1 MSAKTQQS
9 ESTPIA
15 KLTAI
20 KQKEFK
26 GFCKWPLIV
35 LLCFHKITCFTVFQ
49 FCRIEGNVIS
59 EEKTVPITRQTT
71 IKHLK

>member
-15 KLTAI
+15 KQTAI

-26 GFCKWPLIV
+26 GFWKWPLIV
-35 LLCFHKITCFTVFQ
+35 LLCFHKITCSRVFH
-49 FCRIEGNVIS
+49 FCRIEAKVIS
-59 EEKTVPITRQTT
+59 EKKTVPITRQTT

>member
-15 KLTAI
+15 KQTTI

-26 GFCKWPLIV
+26 VFGKWPLIV
-35 LLCFHKITCFTVFQ
+35 LLCSHKITCFRVLQ
-49 FCRIEGNVIS
+49 FCIIDAKIIS
-59 EEKTVPITRQTT
+59 EKKTETLTKQTT
-71 IKHLK
+71 IKHLE